1 MIFVLKRVSVVYCMQ
16 ANYPVTNEREE
27 VINFTGAD
35 GDSNHVS
42 ISIMLFLGLVK
53 KICLESC

>member
-1 MIFVLKRVSVVYCMQ
+1 MQ